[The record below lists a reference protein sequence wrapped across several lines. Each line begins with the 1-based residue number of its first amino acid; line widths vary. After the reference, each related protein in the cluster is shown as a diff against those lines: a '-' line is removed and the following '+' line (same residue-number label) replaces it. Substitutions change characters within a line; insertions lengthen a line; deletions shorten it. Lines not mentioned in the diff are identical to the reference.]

1 MYFVSTTLVVLDFA
15 IIKLI
20 DLDDSQ
26 LLGRALDGY
35 AATIFAYGQ
44 TGSGKTYTMS
54 GEEEKRFSAGG
65 DASEGLIPRSIQFL
79 VEQVK
84 SLSQDPAVSFTIRA
98 SYCELYNEQ
107 VYDVSGNFLLTCSP
121 QLPFLKLHSTLT
133 YPPQIMSSL
142 PTSAPQYE
150 QCPAI
155 GTMEY

>member
-1 MYFVSTTLVVLDFA
+1 M
-15 IIKLI
+15 KLI
-20 DLDDSQ
+20 VLHDSQ

-65 DASEGLIPRSIQFL
+65 DASGGLIPRSIQFL

-107 VYDVSGNFLLTCSP
+107 VYDVSEYFLFTCSRV
-121 QLPFLKLHSTLT
+121 LPIPTLALHSTHADV
-133 YPPQIMSSL
+133 SSL
-142 PTSAPQYE
+142 NNVILAHISSL
-150 QCPAI
+150 I
-155 GTMEY
+155 